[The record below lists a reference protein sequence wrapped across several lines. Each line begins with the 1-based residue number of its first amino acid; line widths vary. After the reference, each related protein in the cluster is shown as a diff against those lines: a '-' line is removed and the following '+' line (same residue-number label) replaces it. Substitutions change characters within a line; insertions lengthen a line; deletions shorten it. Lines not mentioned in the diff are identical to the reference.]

1 MASRAWQYHVNHKIN
16 NKLLFVRL
24 VQITLVVDAEI
35 SRGAKASLKAL
46 LVMGRGAWV
55 DVYSPVA
62 GVVDERCEE
71 VGSWVIVGENA
82 SYCVDTVLV
91 LFLGSYMNKMN

>member
-1 MASRAWQYHVNHKIN
+1 
-16 NKLLFVRL
+16 
-24 VQITLVVDAEI
+24 
-35 SRGAKASLKAL
+35 
-46 LVMGRGAWV
+46 MGRGAWV